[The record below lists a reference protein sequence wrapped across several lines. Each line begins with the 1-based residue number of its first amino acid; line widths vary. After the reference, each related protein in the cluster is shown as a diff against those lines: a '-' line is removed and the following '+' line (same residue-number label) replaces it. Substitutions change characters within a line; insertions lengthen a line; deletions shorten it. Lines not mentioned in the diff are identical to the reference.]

1 MLFIESDPPAKR
13 IALWK
18 AARSDRVHDVVDGL
32 QRLTTLTILF
42 CVLRDLEKGG
52 SEPASER
59 LLAAIGGAGARHRL
73 TLREPDEAFFHAH
86 VRAQGATLADAAG
99 GGLPPAAQRI
109 LDVRRHLHETL
120 VDYDSAQRRQLAAF
134 LLDKCHIVL
143 VSATGIDRAHRM
155 FTVLNAT
162 GRPLARND
170 ILKAT
175 LLGTVPAAKL
185 REATAAW
192 DQAQARLS
200 EDFDSV
206 FSHIRTIYRRNS
218 THIIS
223 GIKSIADEHGG
234 AEAFIAR
241 VLRPAATVFDDIR
254 AARHSGTAHSD
265 AIAASLSYL
274 GWLKGSDWIPP
285 AMLWWMERG
294 DDAGELAWF
303 LAALDRLAYG
313 LRILG
318 IGTKRR
324 VGRLGSVMQA
334 MRQKQDLKGPA
345 SPLRLTREEQGII
358 HYNLRDLHARSA
370 PMAKLVLLRLND
382 QIAGKPQNLAVED
395 LTVEHLLPRKPGAN
409 SRWRELFPDPAERGR
424 CTESLG
430 NLVLMTKAQ
439 NDRAGNLDFQRK
451 QEVLFKIGGA
461 LLLPINDSVRRH
473 PEWLAAQI
481 REREADLLRRLDQL
495 WQIGPPQ
502 RRAEAA

>member
-1 MLFIESDPPAKR
+1 
-13 IALWK
+13 
-18 AARSDRVHDVVDGL
+18 
-32 QRLTTLTILF
+32 
-42 CVLRDLEKGG
+42 
-52 SEPASER
+52 
-59 LLAAIGGAGARHRL
+59 
-73 TLREPDEAFFHAH
+73 
-86 VRAQGATLADAAG
+86 
-99 GGLPPAAQRI
+99 
-109 LDVRRHLHETL
+109 
-120 VDYDSAQRRQLAAF
+120 
-134 LLDKCHIVL
+134 
-143 VSATGIDRAHRM
+143 
-155 FTVLNAT
+155 
-162 GRPLARND
+162 
-170 ILKAT
+170 
-175 LLGTVPAAKL
+175 
-185 REATAAW
+185 
-192 DQAQARLS
+192 
-200 EDFDSV
+200 
-206 FSHIRTIYRRNS
+206 
-218 THIIS
+218 
-223 GIKSIADEHGG
+223 
-234 AEAFIAR
+234 
-241 VLRPAATVFDDIR
+241 
-254 AARHSGTAHSD
+254 
-265 AIAASLSYL
+265 
-274 GWLKGSDWIPP
+274 
-285 AMLWWMERG
+285 
-294 DDAGELAWF
+294 
-303 LAALDRLAYG
+303 
-313 LRILG
+313 
-318 IGTKRR
+318 
-324 VGRLGSVMQA
+324 MQA